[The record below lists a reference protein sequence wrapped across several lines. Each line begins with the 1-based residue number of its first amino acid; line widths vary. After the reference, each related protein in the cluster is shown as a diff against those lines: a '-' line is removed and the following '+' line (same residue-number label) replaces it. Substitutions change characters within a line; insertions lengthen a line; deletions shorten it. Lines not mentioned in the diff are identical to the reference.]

1 MMAFGMNS
9 RRNAPGGENEDDG
22 MKIEVFGTGCPKCN
36 MLETNVKRVLTDLGL
51 KAEVVKITSIDE
63 MVERGLMSTPALA
76 IDGELVVAGRVPS
89 VVELRGIFEARR
101 RVD

>member
-1 MMAFGMNS
+1 MNE
-9 RRNAPGGENEDDG
+9 GDD

-36 MLETNVKRVLTDLGL
+36 MLEANVRKALSELGL

-76 IDGELVVAGRVPS
+76 IDGEMVVAGRVPS
-89 VVELRGIFEARR
+89 LGELRGIIQARGGPG
-101 RVD
+101 D

>member
-1 MMAFGMNS
+1 
-9 RRNAPGGENEDDG
+9 

-36 MLETNVKRVLTDLGL
+36 MLEGNVKKVLSELNL

-63 MVERGLMSTPALA
+63 MVERGLMSTPALM

-89 VVELRGIFEARR
+89 VAELRGIIQTRGS
-101 RVD
+101 VG